1 MFLNLHTSTGRLVIG
16 SAAVLLLVLGACY
29 TPTTYEM
36 PMGQQVSV
44 TFETPTGS
52 SPADLAAKARELAET
67 LRGKP
72 GIERVNVSVNQ
83 ESGQPG
89 RVDVMAWG
97 QGLTRESIT
106 SALQGKLAKL
116 QISDIQSTPL
126 TGTLCESWAKR
137 LGRAIFDIQVSGE
150 TAEEIRAQ
158 ILSQL
163 AAQGVEGAQVD
174 VQVQEGMKTIQITT
188 GDGNGAA
195 PPESLLVGIE
205 KKVK

>member
-1 MFLNLHTSTGRLVIG
+1 MFLNLHTHTGKVAIG
-16 SAAVLLLVLGACY
+16 SAVVLLLALGACY

-44 TFETPTGS
+44 TFETSTGS
-52 SPADLAAKARELAET
+52 SPTDLAAKARDLAEA
-67 LRGKP
+67 LHESP
-72 GIERVNVSVNQ
+72 GIERVSVSV
-83 ESGQPG
+83 GQGNGQVG

-97 QGLTRESIT
+97 QGLSRESIM
-106 SALQGKLAKL
+106 SALHGKVTEL

-137 LGRAIFDIQVSGE
+137 LGRTLFDIEVRGE

-158 ILSQL
+158 ILGQL

-174 VQVQEGMKTIQITT
+174 VQVQEGMKTIQITA
-188 GDGNGAA
+188 GDGNCAA

-205 KKVK
+205 KETK